1 MSTPAVAVVVEDD
14 ADIRSLLSAVLEQCG
29 LAVQTAPD
37 GLAGVELVRA
47 HTPVITTLD
56 VSMPGIDGFETARRI
71 REFSDTHI
79 FMVTARADEEHIRRG
94 REAGADDYILKP
106 FRPRELRARVQA
118 IVAEA

>member
-29 LAVQTAPD
+29 LAVQTAAD

-79 FMVTARADEEHIRRG
+79 FMVTARADDEHIRRG

-118 IVAEA
+118 IVAAA